1 MQKPGVREL
10 KGEDLKILAKDD
22 RNQHQCDR
30 DHKEV
35 REFGI
40 FERSRSVTILIAI
53 RGQVRELEFFK
64 GSRSSLFLIAIKAK
78 SVNKKFSKDR
88 DQNRQF
94 PDFDRDQ
101 PGL

>member
-1 MQKPGVREL
+1 M
-10 KGEDLKILAKDD
+10 KILAKVD
-22 RNQHQCDR
+22 RDQHQCDR
-30 DHKEV
+30 DQKEV
-35 REFGI
+35 RESGI

-88 DQNRQF
+88 DQGHLLIAIKPYRN
-94 PDFDRDQ
+94 
-101 PGL
+101 L